1 MSFASRFE
9 GGLVA
14 EFEISIVDMKL
25 INNISLM
32 LMVALAN
39 AALAR
44 SPAAPKVA
52 DITVTREAH

>member
-1 MSFASRFE
+1 
-9 GGLVA
+9 
-14 EFEISIVDMKL
+14 MKL

-32 LMVALAN
+32 LMVALSN

-44 SPAAPKVA
+44 SPAAPRVA

>member
-1 MSFASRFE
+1 M
-9 GGLVA
+9 
-14 EFEISIVDMKL
+14 DMKL